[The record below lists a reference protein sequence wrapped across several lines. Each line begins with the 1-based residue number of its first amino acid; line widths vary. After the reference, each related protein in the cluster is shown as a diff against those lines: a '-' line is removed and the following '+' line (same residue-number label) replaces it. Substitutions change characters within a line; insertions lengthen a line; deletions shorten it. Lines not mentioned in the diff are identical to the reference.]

1 MSETVPSGAQGP
13 APAETSSA
21 PQGGSPS
28 NETPA
33 ATTAQFGVFGH
44 SRGSGLA
51 RGKRPAAA
59 APAAGAPATAGYKP
73 TAIEVITPQREYVNP
88 FEPEKSAPVATAPVE
103 TEQPAPAR
111 PVAIAPTP
119 APAPRPTPAPQPV
132 AATPA
137 PAPAAKPAFA
147 TPATEQVAP
156 FAPDDEPKAELKIL
170 PPAVNK
176 APAQSWEASPAAATG
191 NDRPRSRHDERP
203 TFRPARR
210 DNPESAGEVRPRTPR
225 EPRESRPAPVSETP
239 AAKSGGFLGW
249 LKGLFGGPAEPA
261 ATGTPAPRRDD
272 GERGEHRRHRGGRG
286 RNRNFNGPRDGQS
299 RGPGEG
305 RGRRDE
311 QSGEGGGPKRRRR
324 RGGRNRNREGGGPRS
339 EGQQGGGA
347 I

>member
-1 MSETVPSGAQGP
+1 MSETVASGAQGT

-28 NETPA
+28 NEAPA
-33 ATTAQFGVFGH
+33 ATTAQFGAFGH

-59 APAAGAPATAGYKP
+59 APAAGAPATSGYKP

-103 TEQPAPAR
+103 TESPAPAQ
-111 PVAIAPTP
+111 PAAIAPTP
-119 APAPRPTPAPQPV
+119 APAPAPQPV

-137 PAPAAKPAFA
+137 PAPKAKPVFA

-156 FAPDDEPKAELKIL
+156 FAPEDEPKAELKIL

-176 APAQSWEASPAAATG
+176 APAQSWESSSTAAGTE
-191 NDRPRSRHDERP
+191 PSRARHEERP

-210 DNPESAGEVRPRTPR
+210 DRTESAGDVRPRTPR
-225 EPRESRPAPVSETP
+225 EPRPAPVSETP

-261 ATGTPAPRRDD
+261 TTGTAPARSDD
-272 GERGEHRRHRGGRG
+272 GERGQQRRQRGGRG

-299 RGPGEG
+299 RGQGEG
-305 RGRRDE
+305 RGPRRDE
-311 QSGEGGGPKRRRR
+311 QSGEGGGQRRRRR

>member
-1 MSETVPSGAQGP
+1 MSETVPSGAQGT
-13 APAETSSA
+13 ASAETSSA

-28 NETPA
+28 NDAPA
-33 ATTAQFGVFGH
+33 ATTAQFGAFGH

-59 APAAGAPATAGYKP
+59 APAASSPATSGYKP

-103 TEQPAPAR
+103 TEQPAPAQ

-119 APAPRPTPAPQPV
+119 APAPTPQAV
-132 AATPA
+132 AATPPPA
-137 PAPAAKPAFA
+137 PAPKPAFA

-156 FAPDDEPKAELKIL
+156 FSPDDEPKAELKIL

-176 APAQSWEASPAAATG
+176 APAQSWVASSATA
-191 NDRPRSRHDERP
+191 NDRPRTRQEERP
-203 TFRPARR
+203 TFRPARH
-210 DNPESAGEVRPRTPR
+210 DNPQSAGDVRPRPPR
-225 EPRESRPAPVSETP
+225 EPRPAPVTETP

-249 LKGLFGGPAEPA
+249 LKGLFGGQAEPA
-261 ATGTPAPRRDD
+261 AAATSTSRPDD

-299 RGPGEG
+299 RGQDEG

-311 QSGEGGGPKRRRR
+311 QSGENGGPKRRRR